1 MTRIGNGGEQDLV
14 RDIQR
19 GDRVAMKLLY
29 CRYAG
34 CLTAVCSRYVACMDD
49 VRDVLQDCFVK
60 IFTSIHGFEWRGEGS
75 LRGWMVR
82 IVVNESLKFLK
93 RNRQLESLDDG
104 WDVPDTVE
112 DEPDA
117 EDIPSEV
124 LQEMICR
131 LPAGYRAVFN
141 LYVFEKKSHKEIA
154 AMLNIKESTSASQLH
169 RAKAVLAKE
178 IQRYK
183 AQVNGR

>member
-1 MTRIGNGGEQDLV
+1 MFPLCG
-14 RDIQR
+14 
-19 GDRVAMKLLY
+19 LY
-29 CRYAG
+29 GRCER
-34 CLTAVCSRYVACMDD
+34 RP
-49 VRDVLQDCFVK
+49 QDCFVK

-169 RAKAVLAKE
+169 RGKGGVGKGSSK
-178 IQRYK
+178 I
-183 AQVNGR
+183 

>member
-1 MTRIGNGGEQDLV
+1 
-14 RDIQR
+14 
-19 GDRVAMKLLY
+19 
-29 CRYAG
+29 
-34 CLTAVCSRYVACMDD
+34 MDD

-82 IVVNESLKFLK
+82 VVVNESLKFLK
-93 RNRQLESLDDG
+93 RNRQLESLGDG

-178 IQRYK
+178 VQRYK

>member
-1 MTRIGNGGEQDLV
+1 
-14 RDIQR
+14 
-19 GDRVAMKLLY
+19 
-29 CRYAG
+29 
-34 CLTAVCSRYVACMDD
+34 
-49 VRDVLQDCFVK
+49 
-60 IFTSIHGFEWRGEGS
+60 
-75 LRGWMVR
+75 MVR

-169 RAKAVLAKE
+169 RAKAVLVKE
-178 IQRYK
+178 VQRYK